1 MTTNFPAPPLV
12 PGDGDSASP
21 LVPDDGDAQLASAL
35 RALYTAPDA
44 PAYWSALE
52 QRIMDRITCGEGF
65 DAWWVVPAQWA
76 RLGLIAAGFALIV
89 AGSLFLRSRAEQ
101 RQMAYDSLL
110 GPGNGGPTIAIRDAQ
125 TERQATINYI
135 NGR

>member
-1 MTTNFPAPPLV
+1 MTTNDTPRLQIPEGA
-12 PGDGDSASP
+12 
-21 LVPDDGDAQLASAL
+21 DAELTGAL
-35 RALYTAPDA
+35 RSLYAAPGADG
-44 PAYWSALE
+44 YWTMLE
-52 QRIMDRITCGEGF
+52 RRIMDRIANGESL
-65 DAWWVVPAQWA
+65 DAWWSVPTQWA
-76 RLGLIAAGFALIV
+76 RVGLIAAGFALIV

-110 GPGNGGPTIAIRDAQ
+110 GSPTVVGPTLAIRDAQ